1 MSIPPPVTVYMPA
14 YNVGPYVRQAVQSI
28 LDQTFGDFEFIIIN
42 DGSTDNTLEILKELE
57 ARDNRIKL
65 VSRPNMGVSKTANE
79 AIALARGEF
88 LARIDGD
95 DVAQPTRLEKQV
107 AYLRANPQCVAVGSN
122 VLLIDDD
129 GLPLFVMPQIAFGH
143 ERIEAAM
150 WKHGWSM
157 LQPAST
163 FRRDAVLAVG
173 GYRTHLSL
181 HEDHDLFLR
190 LAERGT
196 LENLP
201 DVLQWYRQRLTSLT
215 YTESSGSRQV
225 MADIVR
231 EARQRRGLPEVPEPL
246 AETNGASQTSQ
257 AAVKRCRQWGWMS
270 LKARHIPTARKYARK
285 AVRLAPF
292 SADSWR
298 LMYCAWRGR

>member
-42 DGSTDNTLEILKELE
+42 DGSTDNTLETLQEL
-57 ARDNRIKL
+57 AAGDSRIKL

-107 AYLRANPQCVAVGSN
+107 AYLRANPRCVAVGSN

-143 ERIEAAM
+143 ERIEAAL

-163 FRRDAVLAVG
+163 FRRDAVLAAG

-215 YTESSGSRQV
+215 HTESSGSRQV
-225 MADIVR
+225 MADILR
-231 EARQRRGLPEVPEPL
+231 NARH
-246 AETNGASQTSQ
+246 
-257 AAVKRCRQWGWMS
+257 AAVCRTFPKRRPRRIA
-270 LKARHIPTARKYARK
+270 LRNRRKR
-285 AVRLAPF
+285 R
-292 SADSWR
+292 
-298 LMYCAWRGR
+298 